1 MVVEK
6 ALDNILNTNSKVKII
21 RLFISRSEDFI
32 ASGRE
37 ISRLIGM
44 TPPAVHT
51 TLKDLYNQDIL
62 KRDIIGKQHI
72 YKLNTNSRLVK
83 NILVPAFKREL
94 LIKKGTTI
102 SFKEKTKVKE
112 KNVYIIAGSNGSGKT
127 TFAGK
132 FLPDYV
138 KCPNFVN
145 ADLIA
150 QGLSPFSPRSAALK
164 AGRLVLSQIHE
175 FIKMQVDFGFETT
188 LSGKTY
194 VKLFKHL
201 KMENYNLHL
210 FFLWIPSTQLALA
223 RIKDRVSEGGH
234 NVPAEDVKRRF
245 NRSSLN
251 FFKLYKPL
259 LDSWM
264 LFNNAEIKPA
274 LIAKEKDGKMTI
286 ADKNLFSTITDKIG
300 EKI

>member
-1 MVVEK
+1 MDV
-6 ALDNILNTNSKVKII
+6 LL
-21 RLFISRSEDFI
+21 
-32 ASGRE
+32 
-37 ISRLIGM
+37 
-44 TPPAVHT
+44 
-51 TLKDLYNQDIL
+51 LY
-62 KRDIIGKQHI
+62 
-72 YKLNTNSRLVK
+72 
-83 NILVPAFKREL
+83 
-94 LIKKGTTI
+94 
-102 SFKEKTKVKE
+102 
-112 KNVYIIAGSNGSGKT
+112 
-127 TFAGK
+127 
-132 FLPDYV
+132 
-138 KCPNFVN
+138 FVN

-175 FIKMQVDFGFETT
+175 FIRMWVDFGFETT

-201 KMENYNLHL
+201 RTENYNLHL
-210 FFLWIPSTQLALA
+210 FFFWIPSTQLALA

-234 NVPAEDVKRRF
+234 NVPVEDVKRRF
-245 NRSSLN
+245 NRSFLN

-274 LIAKEKDGKMTI
+274 LIAKERDGKMI
-286 ADKNLFSTITDKIG
+286 VADKNLFSTIIDKIG